1 MKNQDKSNGLQKN
14 NKNTLKR
21 LERSPRIKI
30 LALSGLVFASV
41 LVGALL
47 AWRKP
52 HSNSVTVNNFPVS
65 TSIQQP
71 VVTKVDTNVDFPAA
85 QLPTTFKNLP
95 VPQLISDTRL
105 VHKSTL
111 EKSPLIESTRL
122 QKIIENTV
130 KLVTNEKLKKEDLS
144 IAVIDVNRN
153 EIEGYQSNRLEYP
166 ASVAK
171 LFWAVALYEQI
182 DHKLSLNTKTFDA
195 LAKKMILE
203 SDNEAASFIVD
214 SITKAPSLAKN
225 LEGKEW
231 QNWKSKRLSVNQ
243 FFNLGGYEN
252 LDVSQKTYPVPYLN
266 LSEPMGTDK
275 TMREENTTSDKPI
288 RNKVTAR
295 QAAKLMYEVCSV
307 SSLSQESSTKI
318 CSWLSRDVKNEDW
331 KKAPGIPINNFN
343 PIRGFMG
350 EGVAGQ
356 KNVTSIRSKAGWTKN
371 SRQEVIAIKNDKN
384 TLIIAVFANNLTYA
398 NSDKI
403 FPAISSNLYSQ
414 LFEK

>member
-1 MKNQDKSNGLQKN
+1 MKNQDKSNRPQKN

-21 LERSPRIKI
+21 LAQSPRIKI
-30 LALSGLVFASV
+30 LALGGLVSTSV

-47 AWRKP
+47 AWKKQS
-52 HSNSVTVNNFPVS
+52 SNSVTVNNFPIS

-85 QLPTTFKNLP
+85 QLPTMFKSLP
-95 VPQLISDTRL
+95 VPELISDTRL

-144 IAVIDVNRN
+144 IAIIDVNRN
-153 EIEGYQSNRLEYP
+153 ETAGYQSDRLEYP
-166 ASVAK
+166 ASVVK
-171 LFWAVALYEQI
+171 LFWAVALYGQI
-182 DHKLSLNTKTFDA
+182 DHKLWKNTATFDD
-195 LAKKMILE
+195 LAKKMIVE

-252 LDVSQKTYPVPYLN
+252 LDVSQKTYPIPYLN
-266 LSEPMGTDK
+266 LSEPTGTDK
-275 TMREENTTSDKPI
+275 TMRQEKTSDKPI
-288 RNKVTAR
+288 RNKVTAE

-307 SSLSQESSTKI
+307 SSLLSQESSTKI
-318 CSWLSRDVKNEDW
+318 CNWLSRDVKNGNW
-331 KKAPGIPINNFN
+331 KKAPGIPINDFN

-356 KNVTSIRSKAGWTKN
+356 KNVTIIRSKAGWTKN

-384 TLIIAVFANNLTYA
+384 TLIITVFANNLAYA

-414 LFEK
+414 LFKK